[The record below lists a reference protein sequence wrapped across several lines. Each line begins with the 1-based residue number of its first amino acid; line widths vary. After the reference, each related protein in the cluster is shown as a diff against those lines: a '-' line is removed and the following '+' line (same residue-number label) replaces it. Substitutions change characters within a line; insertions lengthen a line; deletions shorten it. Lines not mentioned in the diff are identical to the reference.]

1 MCEMEI
7 VGRPMEFVFQ
17 RTLAALHLIQQGI
30 RADSSTPGIS
40 HVPGR
45 GDDQAVE
52 VTALHGGNGEG
63 VVPFIRSCFDDH
75 GLVYEQQTG
84 GAFRISACSSVDRSL
99 H

>member
-7 VGRPMEFVFQ
+7 VGRPMEFVFP
-17 RTLAALHLIQQGI
+17 ANIGSSSS
-30 RADSSTPGIS
+30 DSAGHPSRQLDTWIS